1 MNMAPVKREAR
12 TFIRKIAGIYGGQV
26 NDRSEHSPS
35 KVHVVARIGICLVR
49 DEADASGSRRLNR
62 PAMKATCHPRQYR
75 AQAVL
80 QRHPEPKSEARADE
94 FARSCFA
101 VHECDDSATRM
112 KDRLR

>member
-80 QRHPEPKSEARADE
+80 QRHQSLNQKRGLMSLR
-94 FARSCFA
+94 
-101 VHECDDSATRM
+101 DSLSQFTNAMTQP
-112 KDRLR
+112 LE